1 MHPNPM
7 VDGRFTM
14 NRSLILALLV
24 AAPAYAGLV
33 TKNIPYKE
41 SKTDLEGVLIY
52 DDSVKTPRP
61 GLVVVPNWLGINDAN
76 VKQAQGLAGTKFVLF
91 VADIYGKASRP
102 KNQDEAGKLAGQ
114 YKGDRKLMRARV
126 TAALEML
133 KKQQGVDAKKLG
145 AFGFCFGGTTALELA
160 RSGASLSGV
169 VAFHAGLD
177 TPTPDDA
184 KNIKGKIL
192 ALQGG
197 DDPFVPQKD
206 VDAFEAEMR
215 TAKVDWELV
224 KFGGA
229 VHSYTD
235 LDANMEGK
243 AQYNPQAA
251 KRAYALAD
259 SFWDEVFAAPAK

>member
-1 MHPNPM
+1 
-7 VDGRFTM
+7 M
-14 NRSLILALLV
+14 NRSLILALLI

-41 SKTDLEGVLIY
+41 GKTELECVLIY

-61 GLVVVPNWLGINDAN
+61 GLVVVPHWLGINESTT
-76 VKQAQGLAGTKFVLF
+76 KQAQGLAGTKYVLF
-91 VADIYGKASRP
+91 LADIYGKANRP
-102 KNQDEAGKLAGQ
+102 KNQDDAGKLAAQ
-114 YKGDRKLMRARV
+114 FKGDRKLMRARV

-133 KKQQGVDAKKLG
+133 KKQAGVDTKKLG

-160 RSGASLSGV
+160 RSGAPLSGV

-177 TPTPDDA
+177 TPTPEDA
-184 KNIKGKIL
+184 KNIKGKVL

-215 TAKVDWELV
+215 TAKVDWQLV

-235 LDANMEGK
+235 PDANMEGK

-251 KRAYALAD
+251 KRAYALAE
-259 SFWDEVFAAPAK
+259 SFWDEVFAAGAK